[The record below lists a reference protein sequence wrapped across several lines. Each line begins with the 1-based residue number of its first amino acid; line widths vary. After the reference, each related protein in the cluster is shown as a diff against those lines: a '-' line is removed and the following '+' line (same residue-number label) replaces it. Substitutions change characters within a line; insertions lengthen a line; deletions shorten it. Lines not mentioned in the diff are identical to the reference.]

1 MDVLT
6 LGQISSGSNR
16 ALLSDSSNEGQ
27 PEELELLTGFQ
38 GTDTLSINF
47 HSPSDYSSESGLT
60 SPGTL
65 IDDDFFDG
73 LLNSDDLLLSCGELD
88 FKETSPVPKP
98 TQGLAPLPRKDP
110 PKNTNKPVSMHEP
123 KIRVYQD
130 GQKLNDATL
139 ERNRK
144 NAIAARANRQK
155 KKEYVTRLEE
165 QVESLTAENKS
176 LSEKCRG
183 LEGHVSDLKQ
193 EVVYLKSVLANQ
205 SSLSSILRGLPGIKG
220 VSVQSSLSST
230 AGSKRQRSS
239 ATEEVPLQLKKVMK
253 SECTESSG
261 GICLHVA
268 GEVASLELCSR
279 CSLAAGRRE
288 RPPLQ

>member
-1 MDVLT
+1 MQNDIGHPCLLVTVCLERREGLSLFLSVLCMDVLT
-6 LGQISSGSNR
+6 LGQISTGSNR
-16 ALLSDSSNEGQ
+16 ALLSDSSNEAQ

-60 SPGTL
+60 SPGTCTL

-73 LLNSDDLLLSCGELD
+73 LLNSDDLLLSCSTEL
-88 FKETSPVPKP
+88 ETPPEPKP
-98 TQGLAPLPRKDP
+98 TQSPVPLPRKDS
-110 PKNTNKPVSMHEP
+110 PKNNNKPVSMHEP
-123 KIRVYQD
+123 KVRVFQD
-130 GQKLNDATL
+130 GRKLNDAAV

-155 KKEYVTRLEE
+155 KKEYVSKLEE
-165 QVESLTAENKS
+165 QVESLSAENKS
-176 LSEKCRG
+176 LFERCRG

-205 SSLSSILRGLPGIKG
+205 SSLSSILRGLPDIKG
-220 VSVQSSLSST
+220 VSLQSSFSST

-239 ATEEVPLQLKKVMK
+239 GAEEVPLQFKKLVK
-253 SECTESSG
+253 
-261 GICLHVA
+261 
-268 GEVASLELCSR
+268 
-279 CSLAAGRRE
+279 
-288 RPPLQ
+288 

>member
-6 LGQISSGSNR
+6 LGQISTGSNR
-16 ALLSDSSNEGQ
+16 ALLSDSSNEAQ

-73 LLNSDDLLLSCGELD
+73 LLNSDDLLLSSSTELEIPSEP
-88 FKETSPVPKP
+88 KPAHSPV
-98 TQGLAPLPRKDP
+98 PLPRKDP
-110 PKNTNKPVSMHEP
+110 PKNNKPVSMHEP
-123 KIRVYQD
+123 KVRVYQD
-130 GQKLNDATL
+130 GQRLNNAAI

-155 KKEYVTRLEE
+155 KKEYVNKLEE
-165 QVESLTAENKS
+165 QVESLAAENKS
-176 LSEKCRG
+176 LFERCRG

-205 SSLSSILRGLPGIKG
+205 SSLSSILRGLPEIKG

-239 ATEEVPLQLKKVMK
+239 GAEEVPLQLKKVMK

-261 GICLHVA
+261 GICLHIA
-268 GEVASLELCSR
+268 GEVASLELCSH